1 MIDLDAFP
9 NVVEGFSY
17 VVSLIQ
23 STVRHMSLGIGNL
36 KMYLILCFEQHKS
49 LDTKVTMD
57 AMFWKNIDYYFS
69 VVETVEEFG
78 EPVEKDSRAPRGNRP
93 VFECYWNGR
102 LIPYTYIDV

>member
-1 MIDLDAFP
+1 
-9 NVVEGFSY
+9 
-17 VVSLIQ
+17 
-23 STVRHMSLGIGNL
+23 
-36 KMYLILCFEQHKS
+36 
-49 LDTKVTMD
+49 MD

>member
-1 MIDLDAFP
+1 ML
-9 NVVEGFSY
+9 
-17 VVSLIQ
+17 
-23 STVRHMSLGIGNL
+23 
-36 KMYLILCFEQHKS
+36 QHKA
-49 LDTKVTMD
+49 LDGKVTMD
-57 AMFWKNIDYYFS
+57 AMFLKNIDYYFS